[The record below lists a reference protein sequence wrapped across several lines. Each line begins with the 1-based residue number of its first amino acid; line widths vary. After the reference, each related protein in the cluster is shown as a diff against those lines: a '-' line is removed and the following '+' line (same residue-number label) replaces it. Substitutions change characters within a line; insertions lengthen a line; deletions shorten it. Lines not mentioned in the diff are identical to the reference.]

1 VRIWQA
7 RSCMSCSWSRTNGR
21 VMQDGGTR
29 WRPLVVVTSVARGKG
44 RPQLR
49 CERSERP
56 LGRTGADGSA
66 R

>member
-21 VMQDGGTR
+21 AMQDGGTR

-44 RPQLR
+44 
-49 CERSERP
+49 
-56 LGRTGADGSA
+56 
-66 R
+66 